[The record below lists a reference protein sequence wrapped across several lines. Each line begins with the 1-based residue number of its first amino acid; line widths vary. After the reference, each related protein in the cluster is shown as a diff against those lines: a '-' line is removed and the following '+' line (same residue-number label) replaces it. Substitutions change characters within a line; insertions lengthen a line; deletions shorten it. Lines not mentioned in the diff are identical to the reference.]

1 MKDECEF
8 GCFCEEP
15 GVVAAPSNTEVE
27 PANLDHVIQEKLARA
42 ERYRAFFDRVGLPET
57 D

>member
-1 MKDECEF
+1 MIDECEF

-15 GVVAAPSNTEVE
+15 GVVTTPLNDIVE
-27 PANLDHVIQEKLARA
+27 SADLEHVLQEKLARA
-42 ERYRAFFDRVGLPET
+42 ERYRAIVDRAAITET

>member
-1 MKDECEF
+1 MIDECEF

-15 GVVAAPSNTEVE
+15 GAVTTLLDDTVQ
-27 PANLDHVIQEKLARA
+27 PADFERVIQEKLARA
-42 ERYRAFFDRVGLPET
+42 ERYRAVVARTVLPET